1 MNFLLVFIV
10 IVVSLILYKR
20 TYFRPLTCLRINSDH
35 TIDVS
40 LFKPSKRSFRILGS
54 GYRIGCVVV
63 KPGIVVLFV
72 DNPSLPLNF
81 CVNGVN
87 VYGDAIVLSKGF
99 KFKSIDLSD
108 RPLND
113 FISSI

>member
-1 MNFLLVFIV
+1 MTILAVLLGLVFG
-10 IVVSLILYKR
+10 LLLYKR
-20 TYFRPLTCLRINSDH
+20 IYFKPLTCLRINSDH
-35 TIDVS
+35 SIYVS
-40 LFKPSKRSFRILGS
+40 LFKPSKRSFRQLGA

-63 KPGIVVLFV
+63 KPGIAVLFV

-87 VYGDAIVLSKGF
+87 VYGDSIVLSKGF

-113 FISSI
+113 FISTI